1 MNYVREKKAPCNHR
15 KSFPFRYKNKHI
27 ADQGQ
32 LRKAFESMKAFE
44 SLKANC
50 VILNKLEGKRESYF
64 VTNTY
69 VNS

>member
-1 MNYVREKKAPCNHR
+1 MNYVREKKHHVTIERVFHFVTKTNT
-15 KSFPFRYKNKHI
+15 S

-32 LRKAFESMKAFE
+32 LMKAFE
-44 SLKANC
+44 TMKANC
-50 VILNKLEGKRESYF
+50 VIFNKLEGKRESYF